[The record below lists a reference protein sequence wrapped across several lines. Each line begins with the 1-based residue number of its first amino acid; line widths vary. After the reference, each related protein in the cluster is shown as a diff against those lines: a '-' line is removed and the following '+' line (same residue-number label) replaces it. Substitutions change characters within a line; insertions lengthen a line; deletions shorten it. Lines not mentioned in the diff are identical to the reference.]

1 MWLPARLDYDPA
13 MDDFD
18 LSTLPARLDSFAGQP
33 ILVLGDL
40 MLDRYL
46 WGDTQRISPE
56 APVPVIDAGEETAR
70 LGGAANVANNVR
82 ALGAH
87 PKLVGVTGSDGFGHD
102 LRRLL
107 AEREI
112 EVAGLVVDPDRRTT
126 CKTRVM
132 ARHQQVVR
140 IDREDPR
147 ELTGSVLEEVRDRAL
162 AHLAD
167 CRACVISDYGKG
179 MITPSLLD
187 PILERARDLRVP
199 VCVDP
204 KETHFFR
211 FRSVTTV
218 TPNQNEASVAAGF
231 KIVDERTLL
240 EAGRL
245 LLQKLESESVLITR
259 GDRGM
264 ALFRPGRAP
273 LSFPALARDV
283 FDVTGAGDTVVSVF
297 ALSIAAGADLAQAA
311 AISNHAAGLVVR
323 EVGTAVCS
331 LAELRDSLSGS
342 PERWLPARLGEER
355 S

>member
-1 MWLPARLDYDPA
+1 MSDLDLATLPSRLDA
-13 MDDFD
+13 
-18 LSTLPARLDSFAGQP
+18 FAGQP

-70 LGGAANVANNVR
+70 LGGAANVANNVH
-82 ALGAH
+82 ALGAN
-87 PKLVGVTGSDGFGHD
+87 PALVGVTGSDGFGHD

-107 AEREI
+107 EDRELD
-112 EVAGLVVDPDRRTT
+112 VAGVVVDPGRRTT

-140 IDREDPR
+140 IDREDPH
-147 ELTGSVLEEVRDRAL
+147 ELSGSVLEEVRARAL
-162 AHLAD
+162 SLLSSS
-167 CRACVISDYGKG
+167 RACIISDYGKG

-187 PILERARDLRVP
+187 PVLERARELQVP

-211 FRSVTTV
+211 FRAVTTI
-218 TPNQNEASVAAGF
+218 TPNQSEASVAAGF
-231 KIVDERTLL
+231 KIVDERSLL
-240 EAGRL
+240 EAGRI
-245 LLQKLESESVLITR
+245 LLQKLESDSVLITR

-264 ALFRPGRAP
+264 ALFQPDRPP

-297 ALSIAAGADLAQAA
+297 ALAIAAGADLAQAA

-331 LAELRDSLSGS
+331 LTELRDSLASA
-342 PERWLPARLGEER
+342 PERWLPTRLAQPEPA
-355 S
+355 

>member
-1 MWLPARLDYDPA
+1 
-13 MDDFD
+13 
-18 LSTLPARLDSFAGQP
+18 
-33 ILVLGDL
+33 
-40 MLDRYL
+40 
-46 WGDTQRISPE
+46 
-56 APVPVIDAGEETAR
+56 
-70 LGGAANVANNVR
+70 
-82 ALGAH
+82 
-87 PKLVGVTGSDGFGHD
+87 VGVTGSDGFGHD

-283 FDVTGAGDTVVSVF
+283 FDVTGAGDTVVSVV

-342 PERWLPARLGEER
+342 PERWLPARLGEE
-355 S
+355 

>member
-1 MWLPARLDYDPA
+1 MSDLDLATLPSRLDA
-13 MDDFD
+13 
-18 LSTLPARLDSFAGQP
+18 FAGQP

-82 ALGAH
+82 ALGAS
-87 PKLVGVTGSDGFGHD
+87 PKLVGVCGPDGFGQD

-107 AEREI
+107 GEQDLD
-112 EVAGLVVDPDRRTT
+112 VTGVVVDPQRRTT

-147 ELTGSVLEEVRDRAL
+147 ELSGSVLEEVRLRAL
-162 AHLAD
+162 AVLASS
-167 CRACVISDYGKG
+167 RACVISDYGKG
-179 MITPSLLD
+179 MITPALLD
-187 PILERARDLRVP
+187 PVLERARELNVP

-211 FRSVTTV
+211 FRNVTTI
-218 TPNQNEASVAAGF
+218 TPNQNEAGVAAGF
-231 KIVDERTLL
+231 KITDERSLL
-240 EAGRL
+240 EAGRV

-264 ALFRPGRAP
+264 VLFRPASAP

-331 LAELRDSLSGS
+331 LAELRESLRSA
-342 PERWLPARLGEER
+342 PERWLPTRLQER
-355 S
+355 P